1 MDSKNNPI
9 QIRKSLSLKITG
21 AVIAIF
27 LILAT
32 LLSNIISIKNI
43 GFGTLGR
50 FGIFA
55 SFAIV
60 GGFFIKNIIKNEDQ
74 KERLSKLKHELEG
87 LNMNLVSKVEVQTAQ
102 FALANAHTETVV
114 ENLSDGLIE
123 YAEDFTIRRVNRA
136 TERML
141 GVSRELLINHKI
153 TPKDVDT
160 ANFQILS
167 VLTFPVLATESRKI
181 LQNSGNKRVSSY
193 ELKMRPPSTLEFS
206 VITVPISSE
215 KNQGGFIK
223 IIRDITRVKL
233 VSRSKSEF
241 ISVAA
246 HQLRTPLS
254 ILKWTFDGA
263 MAHDL
268 GQMTKPQEEMISKG
282 VSTNQKIITLVD
294 DLLNVARIEDGR
306 FEYSFKKDDI
316 GTLLLSISEKYKK
329 MAEDNHI
336 NFSYTPPEEPLL
348 PFSFDDEKIS
358 MALENIIGNAFT
370 YTKPGGNISC
380 SLKKNGAFAEVEVH
394 DTGIGIPERDKGRI
408 FAKFFRAENA
418 VRMYTEGSGLG
429 LFIVYNII
437 ARHGGKTEITSN
449 EGSGTTVK
457 ISIAMEVGLRP
468 TENEPL
474 PDIT

>member
-9 QIRKSLSLKITG
+9 QIANLSLKITG

-193 ELKMRPPSTLEFS
+193 ELKC
-206 VITVPISSE
+206 
-215 KNQGGFIK
+215 
-223 IIRDITRVKL
+223 
-233 VSRSKSEF
+233 
-241 ISVAA
+241 A
-246 HQLRTPLS
+246 
-254 ILKWTFDGA
+254 
-263 MAHDL
+263 
-268 GQMTKPQEEMISKG
+268 
-282 VSTNQKIITLVD
+282 
-294 DLLNVARIEDGR
+294 LLQ
-306 FEYSFKKDDI
+306 
-316 GTLLLSISEKYKK
+316 
-329 MAEDNHI
+329 
-336 NFSYTPPEEPLL
+336 P
-348 PFSFDDEKIS
+348 
-358 MALENIIGNAFT
+358 
-370 YTKPGGNISC
+370 
-380 SLKKNGAFAEVEVH
+380 
-394 DTGIGIPERDKGRI
+394 
-408 FAKFFRAENA
+408 
-418 VRMYTEGSGLG
+418 
-429 LFIVYNII
+429 
-437 ARHGGKTEITSN
+437 
-449 EGSGTTVK
+449 
-457 ISIAMEVGLRP
+457 
-468 TENEPL
+468 
-474 PDIT
+474 